1 MTMTGQDDGTV
12 QDASAAGDRLG
23 QDLDELRAGV
33 AKLTETVAQLLR
45 NQAEAGAD
53 KLGAGLGAA
62 REAFGETASS
72 FARAGRGMAEDA
84 QHRLGALGGD
94 LERSIQRSPITA
106 VLAAAAL
113 GMVLGLM
120 HRSR

>member
-1 MTMTGQDDGTV
+1 MTDQDNSRA
-12 QDASAAGDRLG
+12 QDTAAGGDRLT
-23 QDLDELRAGV
+23 QDLDELRADV

-62 REAFGETASS
+62 REAFGETAHS
-72 FARAGRGMAEDA
+72 FARAGKGIAEDA
-84 QHRLGALGGD
+84 QHRLGALGDD
-94 LERSIQRSPITA
+94 LERSIQRSPLTA

-120 HRSR
+120 NRSR

>member
-1 MTMTGQDDGTV
+1 MTAHDNGDV
-12 QDASAAGDRLG
+12 QDAAAAGERLN
-23 QDLDELRAGV
+23 QDLDALRADV

-62 REAFGETASS
+62 REAFGETAQS
-72 FARAGRGMAEDA
+72 FARAGKGIAEDA
-84 QHRLGALGGD
+84 QHRLGALGDD

-120 HRSR
+120 NRPR